1 MSPKRRAAKKKSSK
15 ALAAPPSTA
24 ALANPAFSGKQDW
37 LNGVTAAS
45 ASSVAQALTGLSP
58 SPAADGPFAAPGIG
72 HGATQIAAEQ
82 VGHLLDGWRYLSAA
96 FYATMTNSPQSSV
109 HYCYYAE
116 LRAAFS
122 LLASTGLRV
131 RFRDSYY
138 VDSSGAV
145 IPLSTWNTHS
155 CIWAVWGEW
164 QKRADVAQ
172 TFQRTIKIHPL
183 VTLGDLMQALNSH
196 IASSVIGSWGLDL
209 VEPIDDHDLR
219 NTASYEPVGAVER
232 QTALSADSW
241 GRLLR
246 VWELMLPSVAGINF
260 DEALSAYCFY
270 TYAVSLT
277 GERDVGVL
285 VGLPEFKRVTAV
297 LENQLAVGQNF
308 FSNVLHKNSEHF
320 ELFEAASQKGNA
332 TDNVLLRALFLLR
345 VASGFVS
352 HVLPAESPVRERING
367 WMDLVGLI
375 RPGLPVRV
383 ADLSEDYIEALDS
396 VPRVAS
402 QHQLCGV
409 EVDRPGMKLSRIEG
423 VLAWAI

>member
-1 MSPKRRAAKKKSSK
+1 
-15 ALAAPPSTA
+15 
-24 ALANPAFSGKQDW
+24 
-37 LNGVTAAS
+37 
-45 ASSVAQALTGLSP
+45 
-58 SPAADGPFAAPGIG
+58 
-72 HGATQIAAEQ
+72 
-82 VGHLLDGWRYLSAA
+82 
-96 FYATMTNSPQSSV
+96 
-109 HYCYYAE
+109 
-116 LRAAFS
+116 
-122 LLASTGLRV
+122 
-131 RFRDSYY
+131 
-138 VDSSGAV
+138 
-145 IPLSTWNTHS
+145 
-155 CIWAVWGEW
+155 
-164 QKRADVAQ
+164 
-172 TFQRTIKIHPL
+172 
-183 VTLGDLMQALNSH
+183 MQALNSH